1 MLYYEQGILE
11 VIFMATVTAVDPAK
25 IADIT
30 CIAGKL
36 QELPRDVQLY
46 IAGYVDCM
54 RARLAI
60 PPEVQADGRV

>member
-1 MLYYEQGILE
+1 ME
-11 VIFMATVTAVDPAK
+11 TVTAVDPAK

-30 CIAGKL
+30 CVAGNL

-60 PPEVQADGRV
+60 PPEVQANGRV